1 MTSKNTAYNTTAT
14 YEDESHQIISS
25 YFIGPQAENLPYF
38 KKNINI
44 ILDELESARKSYYPE
59 DGNFIDEKTQNT
71 PAFRN
76 SMDKL
81 QNAVRKASNI
91 LGKSSIPFWSPRYEA
106 HMCTDLTMPS
116 MLGYFMT
123 MLYNPNNVAFEA
135 SPLSTLAEIEVGE
148 QLCDLFG
155 YNIKEENT
163 EAPTSW
169 GHVTCDGT
177 VANLESMWV
186 GMYQLSPYN
195 IGYSYLPSSKPEVL
209 SPFASQGLWEWRG
222 TQLPL
227 FTDLSTW
234 DLLNLK
240 PSDILD
246 LPDRLYQEHGVS
258 NAFLSDVMKKFTIQS
273 TGKDELEREF
283 GLELP
288 GQYMLS
294 NTRHY
299 SWPKGAA
306 ISGLGSDNVIGIP
319 VDAGARLDL
328 GALEKKLQENLD
340 KRQPVYAVV
349 AIIGSTEEGAVDS
362 LSGVLALRKQFQAK
376 GLSFVVHADAAWGGY
391 FCSMLPKDYR
401 PGDVMNLPTDMGAAD
416 GFVPDAALRAQTQ
429 DDLFAMRFADSITV
443 DPHKAG
449 YIPYPA
455 GGLCYRDNR
464 MRFLVTWTSPYLSRG
479 SVTSIGIYGVEGSKP
494 GASAVSTWLS
504 NRTIGLD
511 AEGYGALLGEVT
523 WTCSRLSAEWA
534 ALTDS
539 ESPFVCVPFN
549 MLPSELEPN
558 ATEEKIEAEKKRI
571 RDEIVKKT
579 NASIIAEDEARPD
592 DEKVMKLL
600 RSLGSDLNINAF
612 ALNFRYEDGRLND
625 DIEEA
630 NYLMQRVIEALSVD
644 SPDDDPTQIPLFLT
658 STEFSDELY
667 GECKANY
674 VKRLGLEQSSQ
685 DLMVLRNV
693 VMSPFPTDG
702 NFTNQ
707 LADIFY
713 DVVAKETEIVRKRNT
728 PAPDFHSFLI
738 QGTEEIF
745 LIHLPMFHVANHRQ
759 QLIVNAS
766 FDEKSKAKYIALKK
780 SNPTEPMLLVTQ
792 RKFMA
797 KDVIEQKGHFD
808 GQIMTK
814 ESGIILQDVCVQLGK
829 TVVSRPL
836 NSKYR
841 LDKYPDTFMPFYL
854 YGTPNEA
861 NIDHVI
867 TRAPNT
873 QLSAGRCKLNFYKK
887 VDDSI
892 WKKPLVLLIEDVREA
907 PMQPFPSNIE
917 IGSKNA
923 AIIPQDD
930 FYRGNTAKEGGKS
943 PESQNDKT
951 TSSKEGFKI
960 GVPGISFSVSTK
972 DNSSQPKGYG
982 APGYGSQSYGSQG
995 YSSQGYGSYGY
1006 GSQGYGSQGH
1016 GSAKDADCRDCGNGN
1031 ASNNGGGKVTSS
1043 NSKPSGG
1050 NGNNASQ
1057 IHKGDESSKPHTS
1070 AKIVNSGTRSG
1081 AAKGSNF
1088 FFRPGATFK
1097 VGVWDDGDRSNASS
1111 KYASFELG
1119 KFVGRGEL
1127 TLGESVYVDSEAMN
1141 LDPFKKVEKV
1151 AEWRREFDKI
1161 GKELD

>member
-38 KKNINI
+38 KENINI

-59 DGNFIDEKTQNT
+59 DGNFIDEETQNT
-71 PAFRN
+71 PAFRG

-155 YNIKEENT
+155 YNIKEDNT

-186 GMYQLSPYN
+186 ARNLKFYPLSLRKAFGN
-195 IGYSYLPSSKPEVL
+195 GEALNFL
-209 SPFASQGLWEWRG
+209 SEAFKVETCKGETKLFA
-222 TQLPL
+222 
-227 FTDLSTW
+227 DLSTW

-246 LPDRLYQEHGVS
+246 LPDRLYQEYGVS

-328 GALEKKLQENLD
+328 GVLEKKLQENLD
-340 KRQPVYAVV
+340 KGQPVYAVV

-391 FCSMLPKDYR
+391 FCSMLPKDYQ

-416 GFVPDAALRAQTQ
+416 GFVPDATLRAQTQ

-511 AEGYGALLGEVT
+511 AKGYGALLGEVT

-549 MLPSELEPN
+549 MLPSELELN

-644 SPDDDPTQIPLFLT
+644 SPDDDPTKIPLFLT

-713 DVVAKETEIVRKRNT
+713 DVVAKETEIVRQRNT

-738 QGTEEIF
+738 QGTEEIY

-792 RKFMA
+792 RKIMA

-814 ESGIILQDVCVQLGK
+814 ESGIILQDICVQLGK

-930 FYRGNTAKEGGKS
+930 FYRGNTAKESEKN
-943 PESQNDKT
+943 PEPQNDKI
-951 TSSKEGFKI
+951 TSSKEGYKI
-960 GVPGISFSVSTK
+960 GVPGMSFSVSTK
-972 DNSSQPKGYG
+972 DTKDNSSQHK
-982 APGYGSQSYGSQG
+982 
-995 YSSQGYGSYGY
+995 GY
-1006 GSQGYGSQGH
+1006 GSQGYGSQGYGSQGYGSQGYGSHGYGSQGYGFQGH
-1016 GSAKDADCRDCGNGN
+1016 GSAKGADCRDCDDGNGG
-1031 ASNNGGGKVTSS
+1031 NNSGGKGTSS
-1043 NSKPSGG
+1043 NSKPSGT
-1050 NGNNASQ
+1050 NVSQ
-1057 IHKGDESSKPHTS
+1057 VHKEDESNKPHTS
-1070 AKIVNSGTRSG
+1070 ARIVNSGTRSG

-1097 VGVWDDGDRSNASS
+1097 VGVWEDGDRSNASS

-1127 TLGESVYVDSEAMN
+1127 TLGESVYVDSVAMN

>member
-1 MTSKNTAYNTTAT
+1 
-14 YEDESHQIISS
+14 
-25 YFIGPQAENLPYF
+25 
-38 KKNINI
+38 
-44 ILDELESARKSYYPE
+44 
-59 DGNFIDEKTQNT
+59 
-71 PAFRN
+71 
-76 SMDKL
+76 MDKL
-81 QNAVRKASNI
+81 KNAVQMASSI

-106 HMCTDLTMPS
+106 HMCTDLSMAS

-155 YNIKEENT
+155 YNINEDNT
-163 EAPTSW
+163 KAPTSW

-177 VANLESMWV
+177 VANLESMCTHTFPARNLKF
-186 GMYQLSPYN
+186 YPLSLRKAFGN
-195 IGYSYLPSSKPEVL
+195 GEALNFL
-209 SPFASQGLWEWRG
+209 SETFKVETCKGE
-222 TQLPL
+222 TKL
-227 FTDLSTW
+227 FTNLSTW

-283 GLELP
+283 GLDLP

-328 GALEKKLQENLD
+328 GLLEKKLQESLD
-340 KRQPVYAVV
+340 KGQPVYAVV

-416 GFVPDAALRAQTQ
+416 GFVPDATLRAQTQ

-511 AEGYGALLGEVT
+511 AKGYGALLGEVT

-539 ESPFVCVPFN
+539 KSPFVCVPFN

-558 ATEEKIEAEKKRI
+558 PTEEKIEAEKALI
-571 RDEIVKKT
+571 REQIVKKT
-579 NASIIAEDEARPD
+579 NAAIIAADKEKPD
-592 DEKVMKLL
+592 DEKLMKLL

-644 SPDDDPTQIPLFLT
+644 SPDDDPTKIPLFLT

-674 VKRLGLEQSSQ
+674 VKRLGLEQSPL

-713 DVVAKETEIVRKRNT
+713 DVVAKETETVRKRNT

-738 QGTEEIF
+738 QGTEEIY

-766 FDEKSKAKYIALKK
+766 FDEKSKAKYIELKK

-792 RKFMA
+792 RKVMA
-797 KDVIEQKGHFD
+797 KDVIEAKGHFD

-841 LDKYPDTFMPFYL
+841 LEKYPDTFLPFYL

-907 PMQPFPSNIE
+907 PMQPFPTNIE
-917 IGSKNA
+917 IGSKNS
-923 AIIPQDD
+923 AIIPQED
-930 FYRGNTAKEGGKS
+930 FYHGNTAKESGKK
-943 PESQNDKT
+943 PEPQNDKS
-951 TSSKEGFKI
+951 TSSKEAFKI
-960 GVPGISFSVSTK
+960 GVPGMSFSVSTK
-972 DNSSQPKGYG
+972 DNGSQPKGYG
-982 APGYGSQSYGSQG
+982 APGYGSQGYGSHGYGSQ
-995 YSSQGYGSYGY
+995 GY

-1016 GSAKDADCRDCGNGN
+1016 GSIKDADCRDCGNEKRNNNNSGKGN
-1031 ASNNGGGKVTSS
+1031 SS
-1043 NSKPSGG
+1043 NGKSASG

-1057 IHKGDESSKPHTS
+1057 VHKEDESIKPHTS

-1081 AAKGSNF
+1081 AAKESSF

-1097 VGVWDDGDRSNASS
+1097 VGVWEDGDRSSASS
-1111 KYASFELG
+1111 QYASFELG
-1119 KFVGRGEL
+1119 KFIGRGEL
-1127 TLGESVYVDSEAMN
+1127 TLGKSVYVDSEAMN